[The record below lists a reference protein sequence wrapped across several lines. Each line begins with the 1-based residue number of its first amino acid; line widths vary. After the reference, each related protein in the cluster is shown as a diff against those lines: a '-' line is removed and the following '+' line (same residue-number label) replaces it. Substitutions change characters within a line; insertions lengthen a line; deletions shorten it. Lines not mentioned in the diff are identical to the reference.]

1 MSRGKRE
8 EHEPM
13 TTGTLT
19 LTLIILICWNLFLH
33 RKLALE
39 SLQRRE
45 LAVAFR
51 QFMIERRQPYPPAW
65 LAPSA

>member
-1 MSRGKRE
+1 
-8 EHEPM
+8 M

-19 LTLIILICWNLFLH
+19 MMLIILCCWNLFLH

-39 SLQRRE
+39 SLKRRE

-51 QFMIERRQPYPPAW
+51 QFLIERR
-65 LAPSA
+65 APTPMLGA